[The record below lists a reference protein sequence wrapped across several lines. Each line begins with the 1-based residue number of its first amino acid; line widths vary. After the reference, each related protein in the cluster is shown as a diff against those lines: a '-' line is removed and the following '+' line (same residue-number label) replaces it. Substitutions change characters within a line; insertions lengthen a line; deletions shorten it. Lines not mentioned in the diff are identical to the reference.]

1 MMLEEV
7 TTMTERHADERQH
20 VAEVIRG
27 ERLQRGWSVGEAAK
41 QVDVYGSAWS
51 RWENGVSMPK
61 PAMLKRLGELFDMP
75 DDWMVPAGTLSH
87 PVATVDMDDIDAR
100 LTRLEALQQQ
110 MLDEVRAQR
119 LRRDDNYQQAT
130 KGGTP
135 DGSDEPGHDDR
146 RATNSDA
153 RRPRGHRNR

>member
-20 VAEVIRG
+20 VAGVIRG

-51 RWENGVSMPK
+51 RWESGVSMPK
-61 PAMLKRLGELFDMP
+61 PAMLKRLGELFDLP
-75 DDWMVPAGTLSH
+75 DDWMVPAGTLSQ
-87 PVATVDMDDIDAR
+87 PPATVDLAEQLAR
-100 LTRLEALQQQ
+100 VEALQRQ
-110 MLDEVRAQR
+110 MLDEVRAER
-119 LRRDDNYQQAT
+119 ERIEALYQAMT

-135 DGSDEPGHDDR
+135 DGPDEPRHHDR
-146 RATNSDA
+146 RATDSDA
-153 RRPRGHRNR
+153 RRSRGHRDR